1 MFKPQLSHKTKLL
14 EYRGRS
20 GPPRRIRHNQS
31 NKLNRK
37 HKNIRHKTKLLEY
50 RRRSGPPRRIRHN
63 QSNKLN
69 RKHKNT
75 SQNEASR
82 ISRSKRAAKKNTS
95 QSIK

>member
-14 EYRGRS
+14 EYRG
-20 GPPRRIRHNQS
+20 
-31 NKLNRK
+31 
-37 HKNIRHKTKLLEY
+37 
-50 RRRSGPPRRIRHN
+50 RSGPPRRIRHN